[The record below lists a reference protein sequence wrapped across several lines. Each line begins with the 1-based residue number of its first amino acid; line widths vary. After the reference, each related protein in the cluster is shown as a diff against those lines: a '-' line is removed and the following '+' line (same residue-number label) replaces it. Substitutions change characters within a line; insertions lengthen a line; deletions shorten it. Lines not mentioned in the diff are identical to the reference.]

1 MNKAAQQSA
10 RTTEWHM
17 SLPHEYISLS
27 EKKTEYVWILLN
39 MSGKMKELKHTYKFL
54 CCEWYSSKRLVSDCL
69 NKSDL
74 FKNNHVS
81 RVRDIVTRRK
91 LLSYWACL
99 CYHWGWKLWPYNVV
113 IHSCRLK
120 GWMLNRARRWHR
132 LRGLMW
138 ALGLAEN
145 RLMRLQCPWHPYL
158 LLFEQ
163 LHIFCLSSFGYI
175 CVSRRRSNTGHSIV
189 KLL

>member
-1 MNKAAQQSA
+1 MRININKLWTKPLSNRRGLLSGICHFRMNTFRCQ
-10 RTTEWHM
+10 
-17 SLPHEYISLS
+17 
-27 EKKTEYVWILLN
+27 KKSRICLNTSEYVWKNERI
-39 MSGKMKELKHTYKFL
+39 ETYLKFL

-99 CYHWGWKLWPYNVV
+99 CYHWGWKLWPSNVV

-120 GWMLNRARRWHR
+120 GLMLDRARRWHR

-138 ALGLAEN
+138 ASGVAEN
-145 RLMRLQCPWHPYL
+145 RLTRLQWPWHPYL
-158 LLFEQ
+158 LLF
-163 LHIFCLSSFGYI
+163 
-175 CVSRRRSNTGHSIV
+175 
-189 KLL
+189 